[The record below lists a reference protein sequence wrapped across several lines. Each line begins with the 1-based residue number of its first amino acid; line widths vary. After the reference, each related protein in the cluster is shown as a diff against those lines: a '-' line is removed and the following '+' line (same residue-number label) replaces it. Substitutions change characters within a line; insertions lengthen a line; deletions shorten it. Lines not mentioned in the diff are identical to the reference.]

1 MTEKSREHAT
11 LRSVRRD
18 ATGVLL
24 ADEAT
29 VQPGEALDD
38 VGRRCGVAT
47 AVLLAANSAIA
58 AGFPV
63 AGTRVRLN

>member
-38 VGRRCGVAT
+38 VARRCGVAT